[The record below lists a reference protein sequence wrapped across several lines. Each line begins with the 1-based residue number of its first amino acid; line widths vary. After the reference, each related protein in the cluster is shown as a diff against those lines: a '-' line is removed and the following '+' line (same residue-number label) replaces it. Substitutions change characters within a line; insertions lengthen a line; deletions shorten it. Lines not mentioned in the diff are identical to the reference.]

1 MRPVL
6 VELAGQPLRAI
17 AAELQ
22 ARRIPG
28 PRGPWSGVQVGRTLD
43 RLGIPRDHPA
53 P

>member
-17 AAELQ
+17 GTELQ

-28 PRGPWSGVQVGRTLD
+28 PMPKCSARRESNTRSGGAFALS
-43 RLGIPRDHPA
+43 
-53 P
+53 